1 MIRDALCLSALI
13 FIGLYAL
20 TFGAPA
26 LHVLGEYLR

>member
-1 MIRDALCLSALI
+1 MTSATA
-13 FIGLYAL
+13 FAIGLYAL